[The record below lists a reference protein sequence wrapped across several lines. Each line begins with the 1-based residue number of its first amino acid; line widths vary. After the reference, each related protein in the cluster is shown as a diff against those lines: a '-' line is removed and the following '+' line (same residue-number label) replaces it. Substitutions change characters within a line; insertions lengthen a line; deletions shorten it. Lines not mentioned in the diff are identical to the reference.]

1 MTRDEKLR
9 MLLHPERYTD
19 EQLDEM
25 LNETD
30 IPVPDIDAEWKHFE
44 SFELRT
50 ESLESLELRTESLEF
65 PTGLQTGS
73 EQASDPSADSRA
85 VANSTLSTLNS
96 PLPSRAVANSK
107 LSTLNS
113 KLPSTAVANSKLYTL
128 NSKLLK
134 FAAAFIG
141 VLMLSGI
148 ALVAVQ
154 FAKHDSDE
162 ECVVYVYGK
171 KTTDQEAV
179 MAEMKRSIGEIA
191 EDNPQDNIE
200 QQLNDLFSH

>member
-1 MTRDEKLR
+1 MTREEKQR

-30 IPVPDIDAEWKHFE
+30 IPVPDIDTEWKHFE
-44 SFELRT
+44 SFEFRT

-73 EQASDPSADSRA
+73 KPSADSRA
-85 VANSTLSTLNS
+85 D
-96 PLPSRAVANSK
+96 SRAVANSK
-107 LSTLNS
+107 LSVLNS

-154 FAKHDSDE
+154 FAKHDSNE

-171 KTTDQEAV
+171 KTTDQETV